1 MKPASSIPYPGK
13 RKPLLNALHAACL
26 LLLTLP
32 ASNAAGASTPWDVP
46 AAQLAEQIAGL
57 LGPGQAQLDL
67 TNRSAIPPSEIPAIR
82 KSLEDALRSHGVRLA
97 DAASANS
104 IHITLSENA
113 RERLWIAQIAEGNEI
128 QVTMV
133 RMDGQAAPAV
143 SAEGGVVLQ
152 RNRLWLSSSETAD
165 NRGPAAP
172 VLAALELHGELVVLM
187 QDRVTVFAKA
197 ATGWSEKQ
205 RLPITAHVEAGHP
218 FPRDPR
224 GELVSMPDGSGFA
237 AYLPGIKCS
246 STFNSPTTPDGSTAE
261 GALTCNT
268 SDDPWPLVG
277 QSANAKAFYN
287 AARNY
292 FTGVITPNY
301 GAELTPFYSA
311 VVLPQSPFTQ
321 GAATSTPLLASLING
336 KLQLVTQSASRT
348 VSGARDWGS
357 EIAVLNTGCGSGAQ
371 VLASASG
378 EAASDSL
385 RAYEIH
391 GQEAVAVS
399 APMPIDGSIMAL
411 DTATDLSS
419 VLAIVRNG
427 QNDYEVDRV
436 TAVCP

>member
-1 MKPASSIPYPGK
+1 MKLPSSIPYPGK
-13 RKPLLNALHAACL
+13 RKPLLHALRAACL
-26 LLLTLP
+26 FLLTLA
-32 ASNAAGASTPWDVP
+32 ASDAASASTPWDVP
-46 AAQLAEQIAGL
+46 AAQLAEQIATL

-82 KSLEDALRSHGVRLA
+82 KSLEDALRSHGVRPA
-97 DAASANS
+97 DAGSANS

-113 RERLWIAQIAEGNEI
+113 RERLWVAQIVEGNET

-133 RMDGQAAPAV
+133 RMEGRATPAA
-143 SAEGGVVLQ
+143 SAESRVVLQ
-152 RNRLWLSSSETAD
+152 RNRLWASSSETAD
-165 NRGPAAP
+165 NNSTAP
-172 VLAALELHGELVVLM
+172 VLAVLELHGELVVLM
-187 QDRVTVFAKA
+187 QDRITVFARA
-197 ATGWSEKQ
+197 ATGWNEKQ
-205 RLPITAHVEAGHP
+205 RLSITAHVEAGHP
-218 FPRDPR
+218 LPRDPR
-224 GELVSMPDGSGFA
+224 GELVPTPDGGGFT

-246 STFNSPTTPDGSTAE
+246 SAFNSSTTSDESAVE
-261 GALTCNT
+261 SALTCNP

-277 QSANAKAFYN
+277 QSTGTKAFYN

-301 GAELTPFYSA
+301 GADLTSFYSA
-311 VVLPQSPFTQ
+311 VMLPQSPFTQ

-336 KLQLVTQSASRT
+336 KLQFITQSVTRT

-371 VLASASG
+371 LLASASG
-378 EAASDSL
+378 EATSDSL

-391 GQEAVAVS
+391 GQEAVSVS
-399 APMPIDGSIMAL
+399 ASMPIDGSIMAL
-411 DTATDLSS
+411 DTAADLSS

>member
-1 MKPASSIPYPGK
+1 M
-13 RKPLLNALHAACL
+13 
-26 LLLTLP
+26 LP
-32 ASNAAGASTPWDVP
+32 EFNAAGASTSWDAP
-46 AAQLAEQIAGL
+46 AAQLAEQIATL

-67 TNRSAIPPSEIPAIR
+67 TNRSTIPPSEIPAIR
-82 KSLEDALRSHGVRLA
+82 KSLEDALRSHGVRPA

-113 RERLWIAQIAEGNEI
+113 RERLWVAQIAEGNET

-133 RMDGQAAPAV
+133 RIDGQAAPTT

-152 RNRLWLSSSETAD
+152 RNRLWLSSIETAD
-165 NRGPAAP
+165 NSNPSTS

-187 QDRVTVFAKA
+187 QDRITVFAKA

-205 RLPITAHVEAGHP
+205 QLPITAHVEAGHP
-218 FPRDPR
+218 LTRDPR
-224 GELVSMPDGSGFA
+224 GELVPTPDGSGFT

-246 STFNSPTTPDGSTAE
+246 SAE
-261 GALTCNT
+261 GSLSCNP
-268 SDDPWPLVG
+268 SDDPWPLAG
-277 QSANAKAFYN
+277 QSTVTKAFYN

-292 FTGVITPNY
+292 FTGVITPSY
-301 GAELTPFYSA
+301 GADLTPFYNA
-311 VVLPQSPFTQ
+311 VLLPQSPFTQ
-321 GAATSTPLLASLING
+321 GSANSTPLLASLING
-336 KLQLVTQSASRT
+336 KLQLVTQSASRS
-348 VSGARDWGS
+348 VNGARDWGS
-357 EIAVLNTGCGSGAQ
+357 EIAVLNTGCASGAQ

-378 EAASDSL
+378 EAAGDSL

-399 APMPIDGSIMAL
+399 APMPFDGSIMAL

>member
-1 MKPASSIPYPGK
+1 MKPASSIPYQGK
-13 RKPLLNALHAACL
+13 RKALLNALRAACV
-26 LLLTLP
+26 LLLTVA
-32 ASNAAGASTPWDVP
+32 ASNARAASTPWDTP
-46 AAQLAEQIAGL
+46 TAQLAEQIAAL
-57 LGPGQAQLDL
+57 LGPGQAQLEL
-67 TNRSAIPPSEIPAIR
+67 TNRSTIPPSEIPVIR
-82 KSLEDALRSHGVRLA
+82 KGFEEALRSRGVRLA

-113 RERLWIAQIAEGNEI
+113 HEGLWVAQISEGNET

-133 RMDGQAAPAV
+133 RMDGHVAPAA
-143 SAEGGVVLQ
+143 STEGGIVLQ
-152 RNRLWLSSSETAD
+152 HNRLWVSSSETAD
-165 NRGPAAP
+165 NSVPSAP
-172 VLAALELHGELVVLM
+172 VLAALELRGELIVLM
-187 QDRVTVFAKA
+187 QDRITIFTKGA
-197 ATGWSEKQ
+197 ASWSEKQ

-218 FPRDPR
+218 LPRDAR
-224 GELVSMPDGSGFA
+224 GELVPTSDGSGFA
-237 AYLPGIKCS
+237 AYLPGVKCTS
-246 STFNSPTTPDGSTAE
+246 AE
-261 GALTCNT
+261 GILTCNP

-277 QSANAKAFYN
+277 QSTGTKAFYN

-301 GAELTPFYSA
+301 GADLTPFFSA
-311 VVLPQSPFTQ
+311 VLLPQSPFTQ
-321 GAATSTPLLASLING
+321 GAATSTLLLVSLING
-336 KLQLVTQSASRT
+336 RLQMVSQSASRS
-348 VSGARDWGS
+348 VNGARDWGS
-357 EIAVLNTGCGSGAQ
+357 EIAVLNTGCGRGAQ

-399 APMPIDGSIMAL
+399 APMPIDGSIIAL

>member
-1 MKPASSIPYPGK
+1 MKPASSIPYQAK
-13 RKPLLNALHAACL
+13 RKPLLHMLCAACL
-26 LLLTLP
+26 LVLTLP

-46 AAQLAEQIAGL
+46 AAQLAEQIATL

-67 TNRSAIPPSEIPAIR
+67 TNRSTIPPSEILAIR
-82 KSLEDALRSHGVRLA
+82 KSLEDALRSHGVRPA
-97 DAASANS
+97 DAGSANS

-113 RERLWIAQIAEGNEI
+113 RERLWVAQISEGNET

-133 RMDGQAAPAV
+133 RMDGQSAPAA
-143 SAEGGVVLQ
+143 STESGVVLQ
-152 RNRLWLSSSETAD
+152 RNRLWASSSETAD
-165 NRGPAAP
+165 NSNPAAP

-187 QDRVTVFAKA
+187 QDRITVFAKA

-205 RLPITAHVEAGHP
+205 RLPITAHIESGRSIS
-218 FPRDPR
+218 RDPH
-224 GELVSMPDGSGFA
+224 GELVSMPDGSGFV
-237 AYLPGIKCS
+237 AYLPGIKCI
-246 STFNSPTTPDGSTAE
+246 NAE
-261 GALTCNT
+261 GALTCNP

-277 QSANAKAFYN
+277 QIANTKAFYN

-301 GAELTPFYSA
+301 GADLTPFYSA
-311 VVLPQSPFTQ
+311 TMLPQSPFTQ
-321 GAATSTPLLASLING
+321 GTATSTPLLASLING
-336 KLQLVTQSASRT
+336 KLQLVTQSASRS

-371 VLASASG
+371 LLASASG

-399 APMPIDGSIMAL
+399 APLPIDGSIMAL
-411 DTATDLSS
+411 DSAMDLSS